1 MYESFYG
8 LHDLPFELTSS
19 PRFLFFTA
27 KHREALSTLEYGL
40 SSAKGL
46 TVLLGEAGTGKTT
59 LLRAALAS
67 EYCQRV
73 ECVILHNPSLTR
85 AEFVE
90 TLANAFGLGD
100 KAAESKATLLRDL
113 EAVLR
118 ERRSRGVTTALVVD
132 EAQSLTHDI
141 LEEIRLLANMED
153 ADAKLL
159 PVVLSGQ
166 PEFAARL
173 NEPALRQLKQRV
185 VLRCEVIPFELQ
197 ETAAYIAARIATAGG
212 EASRLFTREAV
223 SLIHERSGGI
233 ARVINVICDN
243 ALLTAFALEKRPVDR
258 GVVIEV
264 CKDFDLRRR
273 DGRAPDVGRR
283 GTIDE
288 PAAAD
293 VAPANGAPANG
304 GAETSER
311 LADEAATDL
320 KDSRIVAFGS
330 SGR

>member
-46 TVLLGEAGTGKTT
+46 TVVLGEAGTGKTT

-67 EYCQRV
+67 EYCQQV

-185 VLRCEVIPFELQ
+185 VLRCEVMPFELQ

-273 DGRAPDVGRR
+273 DSRAPDVGRR

-288 PAAAD
+288 AAAAD
-293 VAPANGAPANG
+293 VAPANGGSETTGPA
-304 GAETSER
+304 E
-311 LADEAATDL
+311 EAATDL